1 MGTLSMNRVS
11 AAPAPSGVAVSSVD
25 AARRAVAPR
34 ALATLLLAA
43 GVAALAVVTDRLVDT
58 WADGH
63 LFAAW
68 VLMWAVVFLGS
79 VVLASP
85 ARHVAHRLI
94 IALNAWARRRA
105 QARAEARMEAL
116 ARADARIRM
125 EIEAARRRAEAEAQ
139 AWAQA
144 LEPLG
149 ADWLGTDDGRV
160 REPLPDAAEA
170 TVNFPR
176 DQRYSL
182 YYI

>member
-1 MGTLSMNRVS
+1 MNRAS
-11 AAPAPSGVAVSSVD
+11 AAPTASGVAASSVD

-85 ARHVAHRLI
+85 ARHAAHRLI
-94 IALNAWARRRA
+94 MALNAWARRRA

-116 ARADARIRM
+116 ARADARIRA
-125 EIEAARRRAEAEAQ
+125 EIEAARRHAEAQ
-139 AWAQA
+139 AQAWARA

-149 ADWLGTDDGRV
+149 PDWLGTEDGRL
-160 REPLPDAAEA
+160 REQVADVADTA
-170 TVNFPR
+170 VNFPR
-176 DQRYSL
+176 DQRYTL

>member
-105 QARAEARMEAL
+105 QARAEAL

-160 REPLPDAAEA
+160 REPLPDAAES